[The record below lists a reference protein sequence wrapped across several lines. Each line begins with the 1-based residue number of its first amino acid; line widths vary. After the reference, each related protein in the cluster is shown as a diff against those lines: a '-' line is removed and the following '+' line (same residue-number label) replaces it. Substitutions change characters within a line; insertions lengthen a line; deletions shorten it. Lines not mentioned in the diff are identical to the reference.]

1 MIPYFHLLKIYF
13 HAISDK
19 ILLFH
24 HIHHPAINRVDLCSI
39 NFFTEDNVF
48 FKLDS
53 NAAWFFNVQIL
64 DEHDQTALQ
73 QPVVHQKRTSQESR
87 SFIVLYQ
94 DSITNV
100 YCAVFVI
107 CLKKQLRLYMKVLG
121 AFIRSV
127 VLLELYVQN

>member
-1 MIPYFHLLKIYF
+1 M
-13 HAISDK
+13 
-19 ILLFH
+19 
-24 HIHHPAINRVDLCSI
+24 
-39 NFFTEDNVF
+39 
-48 FKLDS
+48 
-53 NAAWFFNVQIL
+53 QIL